1 MAVNS
6 ERVLVK
12 AVILAGG
19 LGTRLRE
26 ETEFRPKPMVEIG
39 GRPVLWH
46 IMKILSTQG
55 INEFVICL
63 GYKGDQIKDFFLN
76 YEARTNDITVK
87 IGAGKSTVQHSSNNS
102 ENWSVTLVD
111 TGVSTLTGARLYQTS
126 KYIGADRFLCTYG
139 DGLAD
144 LRVSELLN
152 FHQNHG
158 KIATV
163 TGVRPVSR
171 FGSMQIDNKGTVTEF
186 VEKPLV
192 EKWINGGF
200 FIFEPE
206 IFDYLDPSSS
216 LEKEPLEKL
225 VAKGELKTFKHEGF
239 WQPMDTYRESKELNE
254 LWDSN
259 QAPWKIW

>member
-1 MAVNS
+1 M
-6 ERVLVK
+6 K

-39 GRPVLWH
+39 GRPILWH

-55 INEFVICL
+55 INEFIICL

-87 IGAGKSTVQHSSNNS
+87 IGSNESTIQHFSNNS

-111 TGVSTLTGARLYQTS
+111 TGISTLTGARLFQINKFVGT
-126 KYIGADRFLCTYG
+126 DRFLCTYG
-139 DGLAD
+139 DGLAN
-144 LRVSELLN
+144 LQVNELIS
-152 FHQNHG
+152 FHKSHG
-158 KIATV
+158 KLATI
-163 TGVRPVSR
+163 TAVRPVSR
-171 FGSMQIDNKGTVTEF
+171 FGSMQIDKNDLVTEF
-186 VEKPLV
+186 IEKPRV
-192 EKWINGGF
+192 EKWVNGGF

-206 IFDYLDPSSS
+206 IFNYLDPLTS

-225 VAKGELKTFKHEGF
+225 VRKGELKSFKHEGF

-254 LWDSN
+254 LWEKN
-259 QAPWKIW
+259 QAPWKVW

>member
-1 MAVNS
+1 M
-6 ERVLVK
+6 K

-39 GRPVLWH
+39 GRPILWH

-55 INEFVICL
+55 INEFIICL

-87 IGAGKSTVQHSSNNS
+87 IGSNESTIQHFSNNS

-111 TGVSTLTGARLYQTS
+111 TGISTLTGARLFQINKFVGT
-126 KYIGADRFLCTYG
+126 DRFLCTYG
-139 DGLAD
+139 DGLAN
-144 LRVSELLN
+144 LQVNELIS
-152 FHQNHG
+152 FHKSHG
-158 KIATV
+158 KLATI
-163 TGVRPVSR
+163 TAVRPVSR
-171 FGSMQIDNKGTVTEF
+171 FGSLQIDKNDLVTEF
-186 VEKPLV
+186 IEKPRV
-192 EKWINGGF
+192 EKWVNGGF

-206 IFDYLDPSSS
+206 IFNYLDPLTS

-225 VAKGELKTFKHEGF
+225 VRKGELKSFKHEGF

-254 LWDSN
+254 LWEKN
-259 QAPWKIW
+259 QAPWKVW